1 MEKVIIAWSGGKD
14 CTLAVNELA
23 RNDIMKLLLCW
34 GLSLMAIL
42 HVMVL
47 TEEEHLHNAFG
58 QDYKQYCKGCP
69 AMLDTQRIHNKIT
82 NSGGTEISKMNFSV

>member
-1 MEKVIIAWSGGKD
+1 MIFVMEKVIIAWSGGKD

-47 TEEEHLHNAFG
+47 TEEEHLHNSYG
-58 QDYKQYCKGCP
+58 QVYKQYCKRVPRYLGYP
-69 AMLDTQRIHNKIT
+69 KK
-82 NSGGTEISKMNFSV
+82 S